1 MHALAAAAPAV
12 VRQITPSITCV
23 NDALARVGATRRD
36 FQWPT
41 LHLARG
47 EERVLCAPQDG
58 LFRRTLATR
67 ELAEL
72 EEWLGVKVKTEPKN
86 GLYECD
92 VVTADSILLPE
103 RSRLILVGRPLLFV
117 ANEVLF
123 AGGEFV
129 TTCDGYYA
137 IGEVRHV

>member
-1 MHALAAAAPAV
+1 MQAVALSNATIRQVEPA
-12 VRQITPSITCV
+12 TNCV
-23 NDALARVGATRRD
+23 ADALARIGAMTSD
-36 FQWPT
+36 FQWPS

-72 EEWLGVKVKTEPKN
+72 EEWLGVKVKAEAVN

-103 RSRLILVGRPLLFV
+103 RSRLILVGRPVLFV
-117 ANEVLF
+117 ANEILF
-123 AGGEFV
+123 GGGEFV